1 MKRRNVIKG
10 VITSI
15 IGVIVMFITISL
27 VFTGVMDW
35 VWNGIGGL
43 VIGTVLLLSPDTL
56 VKKVGLFFKAGSK
69 DRDEEDDYYTPPPS
83 NRKIDNP
90 DKD

>member
-1 MKRRNVIKG
+1 MKKNVVKG
-10 VITSI
+10 IITSLV
-15 IGVIVMFITISL
+15 GVIVMGITLIL

-56 VKKVGLFFKAGSK
+56 VKKVGAFFKTSN
-69 DRDEEDDYYTPPPS
+69 DRDDYDNYYTPPPS
-83 NRKIDNP
+83 NRRIDNP
-90 DKD
+90 DKN